1 MAVAETTHK
10 IGNQKIMKFCI
21 SITSVTVLVSI
32 AIGFTSPALG
42 EVLCPG
48 QAEGDYCDC
57 QTDCSDNP
65 SFCGCA
71 EAQASE
77 CCAATPSPSPFVPRP
92 EGAVLCPGQAESEFC
107 NCETDCSEFPSYCA
121 CDEAQASECC
131 AGTPDPETTPSPSF
145 ILPEGSVICPGAME
159 AEFCDC
165 GFHCSDNVSL
175 CSCAEAQASECCAT
189 TPDPETTPSPSY
201 VSVSTSG
208 VSVKKNTASIHFV
221 GLGIVFSVVSAMI
234 V

>member
-1 MAVAETTHK
+1 
-10 IGNQKIMKFCI
+10 MKFSI
-21 SITSVTVLVSI
+21 SITSVAVLVSI
-32 AIGFTSPALG
+32 AIAFTSPALG

-48 QAEGDYCDC
+48 QAESDYCDC

-77 CCAATPSPSPFVPRP
+77 CCA
-92 EGAVLCPGQAESEFC
+92 
-107 NCETDCSEFPSYCA
+107 
-121 CDEAQASECC
+121 
-131 AGTPDPETTPSPSF
+131 
-145 ILPEGSVICPGAME
+145 
-159 AEFCDC
+159 
-165 GFHCSDNVSL
+165 
-175 CSCAEAQASECCAT
+175 T

-201 VSVSTSG
+201 VPVSTSG

-221 GLGIVFSVVSAMI
+221 VLGIVFTVVSAMI